1 MNTTKQQ
8 LIIELRL
15 FSAINNTKRPEIG
28 KLLNS
33 SENEL
38 KTQLNEEKNKY
49 SQRHE
54 IDK

>member
-8 LIIELRL
+8 LIIEIRL
-15 FSAINNTKRPEIG
+15 FSAINNTKRPEIN

-38 KTQLNEEKNKY
+38 KTQPNEQKNKY
-49 SQRHE
+49 NN
-54 IDK
+54 KNK